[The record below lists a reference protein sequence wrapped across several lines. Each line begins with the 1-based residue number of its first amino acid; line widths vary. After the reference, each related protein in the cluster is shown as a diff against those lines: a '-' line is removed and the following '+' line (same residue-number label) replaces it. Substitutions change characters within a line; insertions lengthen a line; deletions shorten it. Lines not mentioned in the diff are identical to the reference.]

1 MGTAEPNGGAGNGGA
16 GQGFLRRMVS
26 IESEQAEFEEKVFLA
41 EEGINLEAVCTAVG
55 LEVRLPMLGRKCG

>member
-1 MGTAEPNGGAGNGGA
+1 MS
-16 GQGFLRRMVS
+16 QSKLS
-26 IESEQAEFEEKVFLA
+26 LEEKVFLA